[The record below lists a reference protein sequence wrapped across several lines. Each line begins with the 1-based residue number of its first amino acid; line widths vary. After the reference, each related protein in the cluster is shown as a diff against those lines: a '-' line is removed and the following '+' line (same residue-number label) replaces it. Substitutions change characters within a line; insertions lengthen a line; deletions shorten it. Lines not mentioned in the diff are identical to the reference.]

1 MPPET
6 ATALAGVP
14 HLATGLT
21 WEEQPVGFRF
31 RTFART
37 ITETDLVS
45 YTALSGFCGP
55 LFYDA
60 RKAEAAGYSGRLVP
74 GLLTL
79 ALAEGLVVQT
89 NVMAGTGMGF
99 LGMQFDV
106 RRACCVGDTIEVV
119 VEVTASRAT
128 RTPGRGLVTTRNSV
142 LNQHGDVVLEYHPV
156 RLQRG
161 KDSAP

>member
-1 MPPET
+1 MSTE
-6 ATALAGVP
+6 AAIADVP
-14 HLATGLT
+14 HLAKGLT

-37 ITETDLVS
+37 ITETDLVN
-45 YTALSGFCGP
+45 YIALSGYCGP

-60 RKAEAAGYSGRLVP
+60 RTAEAAGYSGRVVP
-74 GLLTL
+74 GILTL
-79 ALAEGLVVQT
+79 ALADGLVVQT
-89 NVMAGTGMGF
+89 NVMTGTGMGF

-106 RRACCVGDTIEVV
+106 RRPCYVGDTIEVV
-119 VEVTASRAT
+119 VEVTESRAT
-128 RTPGRGLVTTRNSV
+128 SKPGRGLVKTRNSV

-161 KDSAP
+161 KDSAS